1 VAFDLTDR
9 FSAIY
14 ETCTSQGRI
23 MPLSLF
29 SLILAAFTLG
39 TAEFIIAGLLPAV
52 SVDLGVS
59 VPTAGFLI
67 TAYALGVAIGAP
79 VLTMLTRGLPRR
91 STLLML
97 VAVFT
102 LGQAFCALAPSYPLL
117 MAARIVVS
125 IGHGAYFGIAAI
137 VATQLAGPQKSG
149 RAIALL
155 LSGITVANILG
166 VPAGTAVGTL
176 FGWRAAFWTVGLF
189 GLIATALLFFALPR
203 DSAPERQAGSIAGEF
218 RVLARPAIYM
228 SFAVIVVAMVGQFA
242 VFTFIAPYLIE
253 VTGIPELYV
262 PWLLLLFGLGSTAG
276 VLIGG
281 RLADWKLMPSL
292 IGMLLALAATYA
304 LMAAA
309 SYTPIAMAAAIL
321 VWAALSFGFGAPV
334 QTRILKAAAD
344 APNLAS
350 PLVPTAF
357 NIGIALGAS
366 IGAFALDHDWGYV
379 SLPLIGTVA
388 ALIAT
393 AIALASWQAERR
405 SAAVAEAC

>member
-1 VAFDLTDR
+1 VHQVQPHTARLVTPTMLVVFLVLATVPLWIARVGLYPYLGIEILIWSLYALAFNLV
-9 FSAIY
+9 
-14 ETCTSQGRI
+14 
-23 MPLSLF
+23 
-29 SLILAAFTLG
+29 LG
-39 TAEFIIAGLLPAV
+39 TA
-52 SVDLGVS
+52 
-59 VPTAGFLI
+59 
-67 TAYALGVAIGAP
+67 
-79 VLTMLTRGLPRR
+79 GLP
-91 STLLML
+91 S
-97 VAVFT
+97 F
-102 LGQAFCALAPSYPLL
+102 
-117 MAARIVVS
+117 
-125 IGHGAYFGIAAI
+125 GHGAYFGVAAI
-137 VATQLAGPQKSG
+137 VATQIVGPQKSG

-166 VPAGTAVGTL
+166 VPGGTAIGNL
-176 FGWRAAFWTVGLF
+176 FGWRATFWAVGLL
-189 GLIATALLFFALPR
+189 GLVALAFIVALLPR
-203 DSAPERQAGSIAGEF
+203 DAAPERRAGSMAGGF

-253 VTGIPELYV
+253 VTGRPELYV
-262 PWLLLLFGLGSTAG
+262 PWLLLLFGLGSTIG

-292 IGMLLALAATYA
+292 VGMLLALAATYG

-309 SYTPIAMAAAIL
+309 SYSPIAMAVAIL

-366 IGAFALDHDWGYV
+366 VGAFALDHGWGYV
-379 SLPLIGTVA
+379 SLPLIGVGVSLAATV
-388 ALIAT
+388 
-393 AIALASWQAERR
+393 IALASWQAERR